1 MTLVHP
7 LRTLAAS
14 VFAVG
19 FGAGVLGIAGTAGAD
34 PLPTFPQ
41 GGHALF
47 IETDQSSGNEIL
59 AYTRGADGT
68 VSLAGTYATGG
79 DGASAVGATA
89 DPLAS
94 QGGLA
99 LVNGGRD
106 LLAVNA
112 GSDTVSLFV
121 VQGTSLFLAQTISSG
136 GEFPASIAADGSTVA
151 VLNSG
156 GAGAVAEFRLLGDH
170 LFPLPDEVRSL
181 GLANTN
187 PPENHHG
194 AGQVGFTPD
203 GTHLVVTTK
212 LSTNSYEVFNVSPS
226 GNLGATP
233 VVTASATALPFAF
246 SFDAAG
252 HLVGAEA
259 ATSTVS
265 TYTVNPSGS
274 LTLLGSVSDGATAL
288 CWITGVNGTFYGSN
302 AGSGNVSSFS
312 VNGSGAPVLNAAIAA
327 VTHPGT
333 TDSAASPDGRF
344 LYVES
349 GGSGAFDAFAVNA
362 NGSLSQIETVWNIP
376 VGSEG
381 IAVS

>member
-1 MTLVHP
+1 MILVRP
-7 LRTLAAS
+7 LRTVAALGLT
-14 VFAVG
+14 AG
-19 FGAGVLGIAGTAGAD
+19 FGAGAFGIASLASAD
-34 PLPTFPQ
+34 PLPTAAFS
-41 GGHALF
+41 GHALF
-47 IETDQSSGNEIL
+47 VETDQSSGNQIL
-59 AYTRGADGT
+59 SYTRAADGT
-68 VSLAGTYATGG
+68 VSLAGIYATGG
-79 DGASAVGATA
+79 DGGTAAGATA

-99 LVNGGRD
+99 LVNGGRE

-112 GSDTVSLFV
+112 GSNTVSLFSV
-121 VQGTSLFLAQTISSG
+121 WGTSLVRTQTVSSG
-136 GEFPASIAADGSTVA
+136 GAFPVSIADDGSTVA
-151 VLNSG
+151 VLN
-156 GAGAVAEFRLLGDH
+156 AGNAGSVAEFRLIGATLV
-170 LFPLPDEVRSL
+170 PLPGEVRSL
-181 GLANTN
+181 GLDNTN
-187 PPENHHG
+187 PPDYLHG

-212 LSTNSYEVFNVSPS
+212 ASTSSYDVFNVTPG
-226 GNLGATP
+226 GNLSAP
-233 VVTASATALPFAF
+233 VVTASATPVPFAF

-259 ATSTVS
+259 GTSTVS
-265 TYTVNPSGS
+265 TYAVEPNGS
-274 LTLLGSVSDGATAL
+274 LTLLGSAGDGGTAL

-302 AGSGNVSSFS
+302 AGTGTLSSFS
-312 VNGSGAPVLNAAIAA
+312 VNGAGAPVLDAATAA

-333 TDSAASPDGRF
+333 TDSAASPDGKF

-362 NGSLSQIETVWNIP
+362 NGSLNPVETVWNIP